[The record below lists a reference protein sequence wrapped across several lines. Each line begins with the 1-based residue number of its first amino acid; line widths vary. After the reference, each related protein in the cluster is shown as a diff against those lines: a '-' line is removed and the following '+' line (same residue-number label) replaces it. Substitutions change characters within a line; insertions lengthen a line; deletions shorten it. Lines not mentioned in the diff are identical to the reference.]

1 MFFGM
6 TLCFIPYGLS
16 LMISKKNEARTNDEI
31 ELHSEIHLSFK
42 KSFIFLPA
50 AIFDLISTSIQ
61 YFALNLTNSS
71 SFQMLSGTSNY
82 VIKISEFL
90 Y

>member
-6 TLCFIPYGLS
+6 TLCFIPHGIS
-16 LMISKKNEARTNDEI
+16 LLISKYNKAKINDLNEDEI
-31 ELHSEIHLSFK
+31 ELNSEIRLSFK
-42 KSFIFLPA
+42 NSFVFLPA

-71 SFQMLSGTSNY
+71 SYQMLSG
-82 VIKISEFL
+82 I
-90 Y
+90 